1 MGSFGWQRVLL
12 SHSIVSKNLRGAFE
26 RRDDG
31 KLWKVDR
38 KIFTIYFTISARV
51 SVIWCSA
58 HSVRNSSGLA
68 LSLRLILKILSHLND
83 KKNVDGIFFMNL
95 LFYRF
100 ILSRQVVVLT
110 EHQLT
115 NDFYCFLQLSG
126 GLQIFFGASFA
137 WNHLNYS
144 LVLGNNFWVPSTIL
158 LCLGPVTYLLCW
170 LGWNAVSKKNRN
182 YLKIVRSK
190 ITLIFDLF

>member
-12 SHSIVSKNLRGAFE
+12 SHSIVSENLRGAFE

-38 KIFTIYFTISARV
+38 KIFTIYFTISARD
-51 SVIWCSA
+51 SVIWCLA
-58 HSVRNSSGLA
+58 HSVRISSGLA
-68 LSLRLILKILSHLND
+68 LSLRLILKIFNVITWMIR
-83 KKNVDGIFFMNL
+83 KIVDGIFSWT
-95 LFYRF
+95 YCF
-100 ILSRQVVVLT
+100 ILSRQVVVAT

-170 LGWNAVSKKNRN
+170 LGWNAVSRKNRN